1 MNIIGSLATWY
12 FWAYYAAGLAIMTCV
27 LALHLRNVRTM
38 GRGPWLLVIGGA
50 LGALG
55 SIIGGMQAGPY
66 PPLYGPTG
74 IMAIRLCWVS
84 GVTLGVAASAMY
96 LWGMKEKRQ

>member
-66 PPLYGPTG
+66 PPMPVETG
-74 IMAIRLCWVS
+74 VTVIRLFWVTGVSLGLVAS
-84 GVTLGVAASAMY
+84 GMY
-96 LWGMKEKRQ
+96 LWSVKERKQ

>member
-12 FWAYYAAGLAIMTCV
+12 FWAYYAAGLTIMTCV
-27 LALHLRNVRTM
+27 LALHLRSTRTM

-66 PPLYGPTG
+66 PP
-74 IMAIRLCWVS
+74 MQAAH
-84 GVTLGVAASAMY
+84 GVALVRAFWMLGITFGVVASGMY
-96 LWGMKEKRQ
+96 LWSLRERKE

>member
-55 SIIGGMQAGPY
+55 SILGGMQAGPY
-66 PPLYGPTG
+66 PP
-74 IMAIRLCWVS
+74 MQAAH
-84 GVTLGVAASAMY
+84 GVALVRAFWGLGITFGVVASGLY
-96 LWGMKEKRQ
+96 LWGLKERKE

>member
-12 FWAYYAAGLAIMTCV
+12 FWAYYAAGLTIMTCV

-66 PPLYGPTG
+66 PP
-74 IMAIRLCWVS
+74 MQAAH
-84 GVTLGVAASAMY
+84 GVALVRAFWMLGITFGVVASGMY
-96 LWGMKEKRQ
+96 LWSLRERKE

>member
-12 FWAYYAAGLAIMTCV
+12 FWAYYAAGLTIMTYV
-27 LALHLRNVRTM
+27 LALHLRSTRTM

-66 PPLYGPTG
+66 PPMHAETG
-74 IMAIRLCWVS
+74 VAVIRTCWVL
-84 GVTLGVAASAMY
+84 GITLGVVASGLY
-96 LWGMKEKRQ
+96 LWNVKERKQ

>member
-1 MNIIGSLATWY
+1 MSIIGSLATWY
-12 FWAYYAAGLAIMTCV
+12 FWAYYAACLTIMASV
-27 LALHLRNVRTM
+27 LALHLRTSPMM

-66 PPLYGPTG
+66 PPMT
-74 IMAIRLCWVS
+74 AAH
-84 GVTLGVAASAMY
+84 GVALVRAFWMLGITFGVVASGMY
-96 LWGMKEKRQ
+96 LWSLRERKE

>member
-1 MNIIGSLATWY
+1 MSIIGSLATWY
-12 FWAYYAAGLAIMTCV
+12 FWAYYAAGLIIMTGT
-27 LALHLRNVRTM
+27 LALHLRSVRFM

-66 PPLYGPTG
+66 PP
-74 IMAIRLCWVS
+74 MDAEH
-84 GVTLGVAASAMY
+84 GVALVRSFWVLGITFGVIASGMY
-96 LWGMKEKRQ
+96 LWSVKERKP

>member
-1 MNIIGSLATWY
+1 MSIIGSLDTWY

-50 LGALG
+50 LGAVG
-55 SIIGGMQAGPY
+55 AIVGGMQAGPY
-66 PPLYGPTG
+66 PPMYAHNGV
-74 IMAIRLCWVS
+74 MVIRALWVS
-84 GVTLGVAASAMY
+84 GVTLGVVASGMY
-96 LWGMKEKRQ
+96 LWSVKERRK

>member
-12 FWAYYAAGLAIMTCV
+12 FWAFYAAGLAVMTIT

-66 PPLYGPTG
+66 PPMT
-74 IMAIRLCWVS
+74 AAH
-84 GVTLGVAASAMY
+84 GVALVRAFWVLGISFGMVASGMY
-96 LWGMKEKRQ
+96 LWSLRERKE

>member
-27 LALHLRNVRTM
+27 LALHLRTSAMM
-38 GRGPWLLVIGGA
+38 GKAPWLLVIGGA

-55 SIIGGMQAGPY
+55 SILGGMQAGPY
-66 PPLYGPTG
+66 PPMTAAHGVTV
-74 IMAIRLCWVS
+74 IRICWVS
-84 GVTLGVAASAMY
+84 GITLGLVASGMY
-96 LWGMKEKRQ
+96 LWGIKERKQ

>member
-1 MNIIGSLATWY
+1 MTILGSLETWW
-12 FWAYYAAGLAIMTCV
+12 FWAYYAAGLLIMTCV
-27 LALHLRNVRTM
+27 LALHLRATRTM
-38 GRGPWLLVIGGA
+38 GSGPWLLVVGGAMGA
-50 LGALG
+50 LGA
-55 SIIGGMQAGPY
+55 IIGGMQAGPY

>member
-1 MNIIGSLATWY
+1 MWY

-50 LGALG
+50 LGAVG
-55 SIIGGMQAGPY
+55 AIVGGMQAGPY
-66 PPLYGPTG
+66 PPMPVETG
-74 IMAIRLCWVS
+74 VTVIRLFWVLGITF
-84 GVTLGVAASAMY
+84 GVVASAMY
-96 LWGMKEKRQ
+96 LWRLRERKP